1 MVVTALRAA
10 KRCVDS
16 RQPGITADMSTTI
29 PRGDLR
35 AYEDSVRFEVSD
47 LVAALRDLLGARLL
61 AYIGSVKETRAVR
74 QWADPE
80 DSRTPSADV
89 VGRLRLAYRIAALIS
104 EKDSLG
110 VIQAWF
116 QGMNP
121 RLDDVAPARLLRDG
135 DLAQH
140 GPTVLAAARAF
151 AAAG

>member
-1 MVVTALRAA
+1 
-10 KRCVDS
+10 
-16 RQPGITADMSTTI
+16 MSTTI
-29 PRGDLR
+29 ARGDLR

-47 LVAALRDLLGARLL
+47 LVAALRDLLGARLV

-89 VGRLRLAYRIAALIS
+89 VSRLRLAYRIAALLS
-104 EKDSLG
+104 EKDSPG
-110 VIQAWF
+110 VVQAWF

-151 AAAG
+151 VAAG